1 MSRRYKLGRGR
12 LEQSFQDEPQN
23 ANKLK
28 KSYAY
33 LTDCIVQAVWSF
45 STVIGHPNI
54 DPTESE
60 NLAVIAVGGYG
71 RAEMAPFSDVDL
83 LFLSPYKLTPWAE
96 NVIETMLYLLW
107 DLKLKVGHASRTAK
121 ECIRLGQEDFTI
133 RTAMLE
139 LRHIC
144 GDQDLTNA
152 LEASLWSD
160 LFKGSEREFI
170 SAKLEER
177 DSRHEKQG
185 GQRYMVEPNV
195 KEGKG
200 GLRDIHS
207 LFWIAK
213 YVYQVK
219 ESDDLVRLGFLTRE
233 EHRIFSTAEKFL
245 WAVRAHLHLET
256 GRASDQLSFDLQV
269 EVAARLGY
277 QGSNGR
283 RAVEI
288 FMQDYFRHATSIGDF
303 TRIFSHL
310 FRSLPRK
317 GRATFTKDF

>member
-1 MSRRYKLGRGR
+1 M
-12 LEQSFQDEPQN
+12 
-23 ANKLK
+23 
-28 KSYAY
+28 
-33 LTDCIVQAVWSF
+33 
-45 STVIGHPNI
+45 IGHPNI

-121 ECIRLGQEDFTI
+121 NASALGKEDFTI

-219 ESDDLVRLGFLTRE
+219 ESDDLVRLGFLLERN
-233 EHRIFSTAEKFL
+233 IAFSTAEKFL
-245 WAVRAHLHLET
+245 WAVALISTL
-256 GRASDQLSFDLQV
+256 
-269 EVAARLGY
+269 
-277 QGSNGR
+277 
-283 RAVEI
+283 
-288 FMQDYFRHATSIGDF
+288 
-303 TRIFSHL
+303 
-310 FRSLPRK
+310 
-317 GRATFTKDF
+317 